1 MFAFNSTSKFEYGRH
16 NGALIMFCIVLAI
29 PTAIIIL
36 FLVIKNGNNRLKRV
50 EEKLDKVL
58 EESENNTG

>member
-1 MFAFNSTSKFEYGRH
+1 
-16 NGALIMFCIVLAI
+16 MFCIVLAI